1 MAKCLSIL
9 TLILVSLGCF
19 AQEEKLVYQ
28 FDIKEEIAD
37 PIWRKVKL
45 AMDEA
50 HEMKA
55 DAILI
60 NMNTYGGAVDAADS
74 IRTRILRSDIPV
86 YVLIDNN
93 AASAGALISL
103 ACDSIFM
110 KSGATIGAATVVNQT
125 GEVQA
130 EKIQSYFREKMRAT
144 AEATGRDPDIAEAMV
159 DADKEVEG
167 VSEKGKIVTLTAS
180 KAIELG
186 FCEGEYESPNQV
198 LKHCGFTEYTIEKQ
212 KLTTIDEIIGILI
225 NPALSGLLI
234 LVIFGGIYFELQSP
248 GVGFPLAAAIIA
260 ALLYFM
266 PLYLEG
272 LADNWEILLF
282 IVGVVLI
289 GLEVFVIPGFG
300 IAGIAGLTLAFAGLI
315 LSLVGNVGFDF
326 DPVPSGRLV
335 EAGLIVVLSGSVSIF
350 GSLFLAVKLF
360 ESGVLS
366 RLVLKADQ
374 KKEDGYV
381 GTSTSEFDL
390 IGRIGVAYTDL
401 HPSGKVEIE
410 STLHD
415 ATAMAGFITK
425 GSKVKVID
433 YSTAQIKVRAID

>member
-110 KSGATIGAATVVNQT
+110 KSGATLGAATVVNQT

-366 RLVLKADQ
+366 HLVLKADQ

>member
-186 FCEGEYESPNQV
+186 FCEGEYESPSQV

-225 NPALSGLLI
+225 NPALSGILI

>member
-1 MAKCLSIL
+1 MAKSLSIL

-425 GSKVKVID
+425 GSKVKVIN